1 VSKLVRSSF
10 YYTLKKIQG
19 KDKYEEEKAKI
30 HDIFAKKD
38 GIYGYRRVYFEM
50 RKEGYNL
57 NHKTVQRLMQ
67 EMDLKSKIRVKRYNS
82 YKGGDESR
90 IAPNV
95 LNRDF
100 KASKPNE
107 KWVTDITE
115 FKLFGKKL
123 YLSPILD
130 LYNGEIISYEINSRP
145 VFDMVLEMLKKGL
158 ERKIEDDNLILH
170 SDQGWHYRMENYQK
184 LLKENKIIQS
194 MSRKGNCF
202 DNAVMENF
210 FGHLKSELFYLKKF
224 ESMEHF
230 IRELKEYIDD
240 WNNRRIKVKLN
251 GLSPVQYRIQSQLV
265 A

>member
-1 VSKLVRSSF
+1 MARSSF
-10 YYTLKKIQG
+10 YYNLKELQK
-19 KDKYEEEKAKI
+19 KEKYEEEKKVI
-30 HDIFAKKD
+30 KSIFTVNK
-38 GIYGYRRVYFEM
+38 GIYGYRRVTIAV

-57 NHKTVQRLMQ
+57 NHKTIYRLMR
-67 EMDLKSKIRVKRYNS
+67 EMGLKSMVRMKKYNS
-82 YKGGDESR
+82 YRGGYESQV
-90 IAPNV
+90 APNI
-95 LNRDF
+95 LNREF
-100 KASKPNE
+100 EASKPNE

-130 LYNGEIISYEINSRP
+130 LYNDEVIAYEINRRP
-145 VFDMVLEMLKKGL
+145 VFDLVLKTVEKSLPKKGKNDKPL
-158 ERKIEDDNLILH
+158 LH
-170 SDQGWHYRMENYQK
+170 SDQGWHYRMGEYRK
-184 LLKENKIIQS
+184 LLQDNNIIQS

-210 FGHLKSELFYLKKF
+210 FGHLKSELFYLRKF
-224 ESMEHF
+224 QSMEHF
-230 IRELKEYIDD
+230 ISELNEYIDY

>member
-1 VSKLVRSSF
+1 MARSSF
-10 YYTLKKIQG
+10 YYNLKKLRE

-30 HDIFAKKD
+30 HDIFDKKG
-38 GIYGYRRVYFEM
+38 GIYGYRRIYFEM
-50 RKEGYNL
+50 RWQGYKL

-67 EMDLKSKIRVKRYNS
+67 EMGLKSKIRVNKYKS
-82 YKGGDESR
+82 YKGGNESQ
-90 IAPNV
+90 AVPNI
-95 LNRDF
+95 LNRQFD
-100 KASKPNE
+100 ASKPNE

-130 LYNGEIISYEINSRP
+130 LFDGKIISYEINSRP
-145 VFDMVLEMLKKGL
+145 VFDLVLETVKKAL
-158 ERKIEDDNLILH
+158 DKKSEEDTLLLH

-224 ESMEHF
+224 DSMEHF
-230 IRELKEYIDD
+230 ISELKEYIDF
-240 WNNRRIKVKLN
+240 WNNRRIRLKLN
-251 GLSPVQYRIQSQLV
+251 GLSPVQYRTQLQLV